1 MNNATPHGVALFA
14 LYVFS
19 VSTCQCPP
27 TKCNKPTFNILMA
40 DTAYNCPYLPN
51 VRPKAKSPPNYCFK
65 KYADYK
71 AHSLHDICKTIYRCS
86 AVRLLLLRSNLAVG
100 QG

>member
-1 MNNATPHGVALFA
+1 
-14 LYVFS
+14 
-19 VSTCQCPP
+19 
-27 TKCNKPTFNILMA
+27 MA

-71 AHSLHDICKTIYRCS
+71 AHSLHDICRADASEIP
-86 AVRLLLLRSNLAVG
+86 LLI
-100 QG
+100 